1 MCVEMLISKIRA
13 ACQGGVYIYGIKCSM
28 VPEMKQI
35 LLMFGSIA
43 AILLG
48 AVLLCVNLFLE
59 RYWEILSMV
68 GDGFG
73 ILFLAAGVT
82 GVWALRHVSRS

>member
-1 MCVEMLISKIRA
+1 
-13 ACQGGVYIYGIKCSM
+13 M
-28 VPEMKQI
+28 VPEMKQV

-48 AVLLCVNLFLE
+48 AVLLYVNLFLE
-59 RYWEILSMV
+59 IFWQIGALV

-73 ILFLAAGVT
+73 ILFLAAGLT
-82 GVWALRHVSRS
+82 GVWAVRRSRRE